1 MDFASAAGEQAV
13 TLPIDY
19 QATLDYIFNYVDYE
33 RRRSVPYT
41 ETAWNLERA
50 RRVLAALGNPHE
62 RLRFAHVAGSK
73 GKGSTAANVELI
85 LRASGF
91 RTGFYTSPHLHTFR
105 ERIRIDGQLID
116 RTDVVRLLAE
126 CKTAVEDV
134 PGITTF
140 EIITVLALL
149 HFAQQQVDWVVLEV
163 GLGGRLDATNVVT
176 PAVSVI
182 TPISYEHTALLG
194 NTLDLIAREKAGII
208 KPGVPVVVAPQHDE
222 ALVAIRAVADQ
233 QGARLILAGRDWRWH
248 SRVDTLDGQVF
259 DVEHA
264 VDPADGSFAESTAA
278 FMGCTFASLRTPLL
292 GSHQLAN
299 AAVAVATCWEL
310 AQQGVTIGA
319 DSIREGLESVFWP
332 GRLEVLGGGA
342 QGDLIPSAGPAVV
355 VDSAHNDA
363 SARLLRTALAH
374 YFPGRPVIAILG
386 ISNDKDAQAILS
398 ELLPGVSLA
407 CFTRSRHPRAADPQE
422 LLPIAAQI
430 VDARRLAV
438 AGSVA
443 EALDWAEASA
453 KTHAV
458 ICLTGSLFVAGEGRE
473 AWLARHPGGL
483 PPGDWAY
490 QAEAPAP
497 DWQISQSPPGAPGPA
512 KLNQMEVKRP

>member
-1 MDFASAAGEQAV
+1 V
-13 TLPIDY
+13 TLPPDY
-19 QATLDYIFNYVDYE
+19 QAALDYIFNYVDYE

-41 ETAWNLERA
+41 ETAWNLDRA

-62 RLRFAHVAGSK
+62 RLRFVHVAGSK
-73 GKGSTAANVELI
+73 GKGSTAANVESI

-116 RTDVVRLLAE
+116 RAGVVRLLAE
-126 CKTAVEDV
+126 CKSAVEAV
-134 PGITTF
+134 PAITTF

-194 NTLDLIAREKAGII
+194 TTLDLIAREKAGII
-208 KPGVPVVVAPQHDE
+208 KPSVPVVVAPQQNE
-222 ALVAIRAVADQ
+222 ALAAIQAVADQ
-233 QGARLILAGRDWRWH
+233 QGARLILAGRDWTWR
-248 SRVDTLDGQVF
+248 SLADTLDGQLF
-259 DVEHA
+259 DVESA
-264 VDPADGSFAESTAA
+264 ADPAVPSFAKITAPA
-278 FMGCTFASLRTPLL
+278 LARTFSSLHTPLL
-292 GSHQLAN
+292 GTHQLAN
-299 AAVAVATCWEL
+299 ATVAIATCWEL
-310 AQQGVTIGA
+310 AQQGVAITEDG
-319 DSIREGLESVFWP
+319 IRQGLASVVWP
-332 GRLEVLGGGA
+332 GRLEVLGGAG
-342 QGDLIPSAGPAVV
+342 QGDSISSPGPTVV
-355 VDSAHNDA
+355 VDSAHNNA

-374 YFPGRPVIAILG
+374 YFPDRPVIAILG
-386 ISNDKDAQAILS
+386 VSSDKDARAILL
-398 ELLPGVSLA
+398 ELLPGVALA
-407 CFTRSRHPRAADPQE
+407 CFTRSRHPRAADPQQ

-430 VDARRLAV
+430 VDAKRLAV

-443 EALDWAEASA
+443 EALDWAEALA
-453 KTHAV
+453 EPAAV

-473 AWLARHPGGL
+473 AWLARHPDGL
-483 PPGDWAY
+483 PAGDWAY

-497 DWQISQSPPGAPGPA
+497 DWQISQSPAGLPTPVQLSQP
-512 KLNQMEVKRP
+512 EIIYP

>member
-1 MDFASAAGEQAV
+1 M
-13 TLPIDY
+13 TLPPDY

-41 ETAWNLERA
+41 ETAWNLDRA

-62 RLRFAHVAGSK
+62 RLRFVHVAGSK
-73 GKGSTAANVELI
+73 GKGSTAANVESI
-85 LRASGF
+85 LRASGY

-105 ERIRIDGQLID
+105 ERIRIDGQLVD
-116 RTDVVRLLAE
+116 RAEVVRLLAE
-126 CKTAVEDV
+126 CQSAVEAV

-222 ALVAIRAVADQ
+222 ALAAIQAVADQ
-233 QGARLILAGRDWRWH
+233 QGARLILAGRDWSWR
-248 SRVDTLDGQVF
+248 SVADTLEGQVF
-259 DVEHA
+259 DIVRIF
-264 VDPADGSFAESTAA
+264 GSHSQDSPFT
-278 FMGCTFASLRTPLL
+278 SLRTPLL
-292 GSHQLAN
+292 GTHQLAN
-299 AAVAVATCWEL
+299 ATVAVATCWEL
-310 AQQGVTIGA
+310 AQQGVAITENG
-319 DSIREGLESVFWP
+319 IRQGLASVVWP
-332 GRLEVLGGGA
+332 GRLEVLGGAG
-342 QGDLIPSAGPAVV
+342 QGDSLSLAGPTVV

-363 SARLLRTALAH
+363 SARLLRAALAH
-374 YFPGRPVIAILG
+374 YFPGRPVVAILG
-386 ISNDKDAQAILS
+386 VSNDKDSQAILS
-398 ELLPGVSLA
+398 ELLPGVGWA
-407 CFTRSRHPRAADPQE
+407 CFTRSRHPRAVDPQE
-422 LLPIAAQI
+422 LLPIAAQVI
-430 VDARRLAV
+430 DVERLAV

-443 EALDWAEASA
+443 EALDWAEALA
-453 KTHAV
+453 DPHAV
-458 ICLTGSLFVAGEGRE
+458 ICLTGSLFIAGEGRE

-483 PPGDWAY
+483 PAGDWAY

-497 DWQISQSPPGAPGPA
+497 DWQISQSPSGLPAPVQLGQP
-512 KLNQMEVKRP
+512 ETTRP

>member
-1 MDFASAAGEQAV
+1 M
-13 TLPIDY
+13 TLPSDY
-19 QATLDYIFNYVDYE
+19 QNTLDYIFNYVDYE

-41 ETAWNLERA
+41 ETAWKLDRA
-50 RRVLAALGNPHE
+50 RRVLATLGNPHE
-62 RLRFAHVAGSK
+62 RLRFVHVAGSK
-73 GKGSTAANVELI
+73 GKGSTAANIESI
-85 LRASGF
+85 LRASGY

-105 ERIRIDGQLID
+105 ERIRIDGQLVD
-116 RTDVVRLLAE
+116 RADVVRLLVE
-126 CKTAVEDV
+126 CQSAVEAV

-208 KPGVPVVVAPQHDE
+208 KPGVPVVVAPQHEE
-222 ALVAIRAVADQ
+222 ALTAIQSVADQ
-233 QGARLILAGRDWRWH
+233 QAARLILAGRDWTWH
-248 SRVDTLDGQVF
+248 RVAETLAGQDF
-259 DVEHA
+259 DVEC
-264 VDPADGSFAESTAA
+264 VFDPAAPFFAEIRAPILGRTLP
-278 FMGCTFASLRTPLL
+278 SLHTPLL
-292 GSHQLAN
+292 GTHQLAN
-299 AAVAVATCWEL
+299 ATVAIATCWEL
-310 AQQGVTIGA
+310 AQQGVAIDEEG
-319 DSIREGLESVFWP
+319 IRQGLASVVWP
-332 GRLEVLGGGA
+332 GRLEVFGGA
-342 QGDLIPSAGPAVV
+342 GQGNVPAPGGPTVV

-374 YFPGRPVIAILG
+374 YFPGRPVVAILG

-398 ELLPGVSLA
+398 ELLPGVAMA

-430 VDARRLAV
+430 IDADRLAV

-443 EALDWAEASA
+443 EALDWAEALA
-453 KTHAV
+453 VPHAV
-458 ICLTGSLFVAGEGRE
+458 ICLAGSLFIAGEGRE

-483 PPGDWAY
+483 PAGDWAY

-497 DWQISQSPPGAPGPA
+497 DWQISQSPSGLPAPVQLGQP
-512 KLNQMEVKRP
+512 ETTRP